1 MWLTTYTVHS
11 YTHTLLGTLSQG
23 AGYVL
28 LYVYRPCVCVWAHKL
43 FTWQLTPSRCGTAMC
58 GEGACECVW
67 VHALP
72 SQQMRHWHPHV
83 QVTQNDWRVTDYEE
97 TVLLS
102 CFSAGSASLSSSIW
116 YLCCCQMQ
124 HWPVV
129 VGGEGEGSS
138 SKRGLAVGRRAFPE
152 GAPRGSETLR
162 IQPACRRT
170 GGPTR
175 VCALIRVPQL
185 SRFLLSL
192 NSPSHPTSHSLS
204 CYSSSGLPASWCT
217 QKNKIVVSF
226 RGGQGGERAQR
237 PCKSGSS
244 HYGG

>member
-1 MWLTTYTVHS
+1 MRRQCCCQAASV
-11 YTHTLLGTLSQG
+11 Q
-23 AGYVL
+23 
-28 LYVYRPCVCVWAHKL
+28 
-43 FTWQLTPSRCGTAMC
+43 
-58 GEGACECVW
+58 
-67 VHALP
+67 ALP
-72 SQQMRHWHPHV
+72 VSPAQ
-83 QVTQNDWRVTDYEE
+83 
-97 TVLLS
+97 
-102 CFSAGSASLSSSIW
+102 W

-138 SKRGLAVGRRAFPE
+138 SKRGLAVGRRASPV

-170 GGPTR
+170 GGPACVCSHTR
-175 VCALIRVPQL
+175 PQL

-192 NSPSHPTSHSLS
+192 NNPSHPTSHSLS
-204 CYSSSGLPASWCT
+204 SYSSSGLPASWCT